1 MEVRKDNY
9 YEISML
15 FSNHYH
21 SNEKI
26 KVNRSSYLH
35 MDHQF
40 LEKKSPRL
48 NLLGLLKFFKHYTP
62 KIGGPEGRTRTD
74 TSSLTADFESAASTN
89 FTTSGEVVCVY

>member
-15 FSNHYH
+15 FSNRYH

-26 KVNRSSYLH
+26 KVNRSSHLQI
-35 MDHQF
+35 DHQF

-48 NLLGLLKFFKHYTP
+48 NLLGLLKFFKHYAL
-62 KIGGPEGRTRTD
+62 KISGPEGRTRTD

>member
-15 FSNHYH
+15 FSNRYH

-26 KVNRSSYLH
+26 KVNRSSHLQI
-35 MDHQF
+35 DHQF
-40 LEKKSPRL
+40 LKFYKHCA
-48 NLLGLLKFFKHYTP
+48 LK
-62 KIGGPEGRTRTD
+62 ISGPEGRTRTD

>member
-15 FSNHYH
+15 FSNRYH

-26 KVNRSSYLH
+26 KVNRSSHLQI
-35 MDHQF
+35 DHQF

-48 NLLGLLKFFKHYTP
+48 NLHGLFK
-62 KIGGPEGRTRTD
+62 I
-74 TSSLTADFESAASTN
+74 L
-89 FTTSGEVVCVY
+89 

>member
-48 NLLGLLKFFKHYTP
+48 NLLGLFK
-62 KIGGPEGRTRTD
+62 I
-74 TSSLTADFESAASTN
+74 L
-89 FTTSGEVVCVY
+89 